1 MSTFQWRVNK
11 LYVSYFMQAIVDPVY
26 YKQTVRISPGVVGTV
41 GDAVNGV
48 RLKQSAPDMKMR
60 YDKSFSGSHGALLLG
75 SNVQDGFSRSETS
88 GGMNATVIQ
97 KHLPCS
103 NGFKHGHGW
112 RYQDLRAP
120 DTLHEPL
127 LAPTE
132 RYSWRNKIAT
142 IYEAKRTGDMFLP
155 LPGPYGPTS
164 LPRGGQVPR
173 IVDSSGELYDDIS
186 AGIKAGSLYKDPNL
200 KEALNDLN
208 PNESVVQSSQKVRVC
223 KDASGKII
231 KVEPM

>member
-1 MSTFQWRVNK
+1 ME
-11 LYVSYFMQAIVDPVY
+11 
-26 YKQTVRISPGVVGTV
+26 VVGDVTT
-41 GDAVNGV
+41 GV
-48 RLKQSAPDMKMR
+48 RLRQSAPDMAMR
-60 YDKSFSGSHGALLLG
+60 YDKSFSGDQGALLLG
-75 SNVQDGFSRSETS
+75 SNVQDGYSRSETS
-88 GGMNATVIQ
+88 GGMGARVVD
-97 KHLPCS
+97 KHLPMN
-103 NGFKHGHGW
+103 NGFKHAHGF

-173 IVDSSGELYDDIS
+173 VVESNGENYDDIA

-200 KEALNDLN
+200 KEALKDLN
-208 PNESVVQSSQKVRVC
+208 PTVSVVTGQKVRVC
-223 KDASGKII
+223 RDAKGSII
-231 KVEPM
+231 KTEKM